1 MWRVPDLSLRV
12 REPEL
17 MDDPAIDPA
26 EHRRALAGLAR
37 LNRFGDSV
45 GALWEEIGPMAK
57 TPGHAGLSV
66 LDIATGSGDVP
77 VALARLARKA
87 AVTLSLSACDVS
99 ATALAAAG
107 KRAEQ
112 YGIALATFQLDAIR
126 QEIPGEYD
134 IVMCSLFTHHL
145 EEDQVVGLLYRMKAA
160 ARKMVLVNDLVRTSG
175 SYRLAVAGSRLLSR
189 SRVVHVDAAKSM
201 RAAFTVQEFEELA
214 EEAGLSG
221 ARVERR
227 RPCRFL
233 LSWRRER

>member
-1 MWRVPDLSLRV
+1 
-12 REPEL
+12 

-37 LNRFGDSV
+37 LNQFGDSV

-57 TPGHAGLSV
+57 MPSHAGLNV

-87 AVTLSLSACDVS
+87 AATLSLAACDVS
-99 ATALAAAG
+99 PTALAAAG

-112 YGIALATFQLDAIR
+112 YGISLATFQLDAIR

-145 EEDQVVGLLYRMKAA
+145 EEDQVVDLLYRMKAA
-160 ARKMVLVNDLVRTSG
+160 ARRMVLVNDLVRTSG
-175 SYRLAVAGSRLLSR
+175 SYRLAVAGAHLLSR
-189 SRVVHVDAAKSM
+189 SRIVHVDAAKSM